1 MIYVSVFAV
10 IFVSKLVVPT
20 LITWIV
26 YAKFIPAYTSNTTKP
41 IATIGIVPNVAK
53 YGCGEIRYVFAYK
66 RCVIALWSPVLMP
79 GIIGK
84 FATWDIVVHN
94 GNIKQYKKVR
104 KKFISEIDL
113 ALINS
118 LFYVICKEILY

>member
-1 MIYVSVFAV
+1 LIFVSVFAV

-41 IATIGIVPNVAK
+41 IATIGMVLNVVK
-53 YGCGEIRYVFAYK
+53 NGCGELRYVFADK

-79 GIIGK
+79 WINGK

-104 KKFISEIDL
+104 NKFISKLDWT
-113 ALINS
+113 LIN
-118 LFYVICKEILY
+118 

>member
-10 IFVSKLVVPT
+10 TFVSKLVVPT

-41 IATIGIVPNVAK
+41 IATIGMVLNVVK
-53 YGCGEIRYVFAYK
+53 NGCGELRYVFAYK

-79 GIIGK
+79 WINGK

-104 KKFISEIDL
+104 KKFISELDL
-113 ALINS
+113 ALIN
-118 LFYVICKEILY
+118 